1 MSLENSCAN
10 PAFPLPI
17 GCIMPYMGL
26 ANSIPPT
33 FLVCDGRT
41 VSKADF
47 PELFLVLTNT
57 FNGTASVPAGQFKL
71 PKLDSTETYLVP
83 NGTLKTDPTRA
94 NGIIAPSLHSSDVL
108 PALTGVQ
115 IPQLDQANF
124 SAVNPKDQEGIVG
137 RSFNARGDYQT
148 SRYLATDSTGS
159 SNPPIVK
166 LDSSNESGGFASMTA
181 ADYIYQNPTPAAIGD
196 IILND
201 NHSVQYGGMSCIYI
215 IKAFS
220 SYALSASKNAAI
232 NRVEEQE
239 AAFAVEVAA
248 QKAAEVVATN
258 LQDAANDTR
267 AADAAS
273 ATAADGE
280 GGGTIIEYSNFPELI
295 PNPVPPFSP
304 PFIKNP
310 NFCPA
315 LGGFI
320 ISPNPSF

>member
-41 VSKADF
+41 VSRADF
-47 PELFLVLTNT
+47 PELFLVLGNT
-57 FNGTASVPAGQFKL
+57 FNGTASVPAGSFKL
-71 PKLDSTETYLVP
+71 PKINDTETYLVP

-94 NGIIAPSLHSSDVL
+94 NGIIAPYLHSSDVL
-108 PALTGVQ
+108 PSLTGVQ
-115 IPQLDQANF
+115 IPQLNSANF
-124 SAVNPKDQEGIVG
+124 SATYPKEQVGIVG

-166 LDSSNESGGFASMTA
+166 LNSSNESGGFASMTA
-181 ADYIYQNPTPAAIGD
+181 ADYIYQNPTPAPIGD

-220 SYALSASKNAAI
+220 SYALSASKNTAI
-232 NRVEEQE
+232 NTVQEQE
-239 AAFAVEVAA
+239 AAY
-248 QKAAEVVATN
+248 AAEVLAQEAAIVVATN
-258 LQDAANDTR
+258 LQDAANDQR
-267 AADAAS
+267 AADEAA
-273 ATAADGE
+273 AIAADGA
-280 GGGTIIEYSNFPELI
+280 GGGTDFPYANVPQLEGFILN
-295 PNPVPPFSP
+295 PNPTF
-304 PFIKNP
+304 
-310 NFCPA
+310 
-315 LGGFI
+315 
-320 ISPNPSF
+320 

>member
-41 VSKADF
+41 VSKVDF
-47 PELFLVLTNT
+47 PELFLVLGNT
-57 FNGTASVPAGQFKL
+57 FNGTASVPAGSFLL
-71 PKLDSTETYLVP
+71 PKLNSTETYLVP

-115 IPQLDQANF
+115 IPQLEPENF
-124 SAVNPKDQEGIVG
+124 SAVYPKDQEGIVG
-137 RSFNARGDYQT
+137 RSFNARGDYQA

-166 LDSSNESGGFASMTA
+166 LNSTNESGGFASMTA
-181 ADYIYQNPTPAAIGD
+181 ADYIYQNPTPAPIGD

-232 NRVEEQE
+232 NTVQEQE
-239 AAFAVEVAA
+239 AAYAAEVVA
-248 QKAAEVVATN
+248 QKAAEVIATN
-258 LQDAANDTR
+258 LQDTANDTR
-267 AADAAS
+267 AANEAA
-273 ATAADGE
+273 AIAADGA
-280 GGGTIIEYSNFPELI
+280 GGGTADPYANVSQLE
-295 PNPVPPFSP
+295 
-304 PFIKNP
+304 
-310 NFCPA
+310 
-315 LGGFI
+315 GFI
-320 ISPNPSF
+320 ISPNPTY